1 MLVSLSA
8 LTLIALAVYPGV
20 MALDRTVGLFSVSWD
35 PFFLVHHGHAK
46 FSVCVRVLLGF
57 QTVHLLDKCSA
68 TEFCVP
74 IAGDYFYCP
83 LIFTS
88 APELM
93 EKLGI
98 H

>member
-57 QTVHLLDKCSA
+57 QTAHLLPPSSMS
-68 TEFCVP
+68 
-74 IAGDYFYCP
+74 P
-83 LIFTS
+83 LLAITFT
-88 APELM
+88 APLSSRQPRS
-93 EKLGI
+93 
-98 H
+98 